1 MNRMLPLAI
10 VAALVLA
17 VGAYLFYDRAQ
28 PACEGIYQQTAL
40 RIGGQV
46 ETIAAKGGLVMG
58 REQIQALTE
67 GAQKVGQH
75 LRTCCAVLD
84 AGRISGEQFQ
94 TCVAGAGQYEARLA
108 QVASAVEQVSD
119 ARSAGQEAVAAQKT
133 DQLEGLVDLATRG
146 ATDYTRQVAALTA
159 ESTSAAPTSATTPA
173 EPNDTPA
180 QASPIEPATA
190 VTGAI
195 TEGDR
200 DYYRFRQTGPV
211 RDAVEIRIENRGA
224 GFAPQLTL
232 YDAAKSQLMGAY
244 DTTAGADLARRWVME
259 SGAEYYVQVQSV
271 GGTGEYALSV
281 RPLRAA
287 DANEPNDDAFHAT
300 PVAAGGEA
308 QGSILDHKDADWFR
322 LSGVTPGAHRLRLE
336 NGSTTLM
343 PQLTVFNADKQ
354 QVGHNYQTTPGA
366 NLTLEFEADAAAGPE
381 WLVRVMPFSDGT
393 GEYRLALQ

>member
-180 QASPIEPATA
+180 QASPRVTAT
-190 VTGAI
+190 
-195 TEGDR
+195 
-200 DYYRFRQTGPV
+200 
-211 RDAVEIRIENRGA
+211 
-224 GFAPQLTL
+224 
-232 YDAAKSQLMGAY
+232 
-244 DTTAGADLARRWVME
+244 TTASATPARSATRWRSASRTAAPDSRRSSRSTMPR
-259 SGAEYYVQVQSV
+259 SRSSWAPTTPPPGRTS
-271 GGTGEYALSV
+271 
-281 RPLRAA
+281 RAA
-287 DANEPNDDAFHAT
+287 
-300 PVAAGGEA
+300 G
-308 QGSILDHKDADWFR
+308 
-322 LSGVTPGAHRLRLE
+322 
-336 NGSTTLM
+336 
-343 PQLTVFNADKQ
+343 
-354 QVGHNYQTTPGA
+354 
-366 NLTLEFEADAAAGPE
+366 
-381 WLVRVMPFSDGT
+381 
-393 GEYRLALQ
+393 